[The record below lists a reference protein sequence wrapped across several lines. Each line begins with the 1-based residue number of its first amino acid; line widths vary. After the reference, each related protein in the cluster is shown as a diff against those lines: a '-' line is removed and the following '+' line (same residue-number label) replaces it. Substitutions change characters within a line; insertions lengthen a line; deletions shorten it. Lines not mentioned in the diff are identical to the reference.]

1 MERTFR
7 KPGLLVID
15 DDPTLLRFLEKF
27 LQEDGFKVRTADSGV
42 TGLKSLYSFQPDLVI
57 LDLMMPGMDGWEVC
71 ARIRELADIP
81 IILLT
86 AKTGEDEKLRGF
98 RLGIDDYVTKPFS
111 MAELSAR
118 IHAVLNRS
126 GVQEEMRV
134 LVAGPLR
141 IHPKERQV
149 FLRDVPVRLTPTEY
163 RIVVILAQQAGE
175 TLSSRLLQQEVWG
188 DYAVGSRTALRRYIW
203 LLRQKIEADP
213 SNPVLLINVRG
224 FGYRLEVS
232 KHGEEG

>member
-1 MERTFR
+1 MDRTFS
-7 KPGLLVID
+7 KPGILAID

-27 LQEDGFKVRTADSGV
+27 LQEDGYDVRTADSGAS
-42 TGLKSLYSFQPDLVI
+42 GLKSLYSFQPDLVI

-126 GVQEEMRV
+126 GVQQEPRV
-134 LVAGPLR
+134 LVAGPVRVNL
-141 IHPKERQV
+141 KERQV
-149 FLRDVPVRLTPTEY
+149 YLRDVPVHLTPTEY
-163 RIVVILAQQAGE
+163 RIAVILAQQAGE
-175 TLSSRLLQQEVWG
+175 TITSKLLHQEIWG
-188 DYAVGSRTALRRYIW
+188 DCSAGSRTALRRYIW

-213 SNPVLLINVRG
+213 SNPVLLVNVRG
-224 FGYRLEVS
+224 FGYRFEAS
-232 KHGEEG
+232 KHGDEV